1 MDNIEKNRIDNIK
14 KIEIYLKDI
23 VYGGSDG
30 IVTTFAV
37 VAGFTGANTGNVE
50 TIQLTTSVVIIFGLA
65 NLLADSFS
73 MGLGDFLSIRA
84 ERDMYDSILTKEQDN
99 LINNKEQL
107 MLLSDQAL
115 EKRGVTGT
123 DKMDLLRLFDRNN
136 DFWLDWFM
144 QEHYGFVER
153 KGRVSFWGPLFT
165 AISFIIFGLIPLI
178 PFFLIKSNPNQA
190 FFISLISMIGA
201 LLLLG
206 FFRWKIV
213 KYDLLRTIGETLFVG
228 LLSSSVAFLVGI
240 LIK

>member
-1 MDNIEKNRIDNIK
+1 MDNINKDKSNSIK
-14 KIEIYLKDI
+14 KLEIYLKDI

-37 VAGFTGANTGNVE
+37 VAGFTGANTGGAE

-84 ERDMYDSILTKEQDN
+84 ESDMYDSILIKEQDN

-107 MLLSDQAL
+107 MLLSAQAL
-115 EKRGVTGT
+115 EKRGVTGE
-123 DKMDLLRLFDRNN
+123 DKTDLLRLFDKNHN
-136 DFWLDWFM
+136 FWLDWFM
-144 QEHYGFVER
+144 QEHYGFVEK
-153 KGRVSFWGPLFT
+153 KGKVSFWGPLFT
-165 AISFIIFGLIPLI
+165 SISFITFGLIPLM
-178 PFFLIKSNPNQA
+178 PFFLIRSNPNQA

-206 FFRWKIV
+206 FFRWRVV
-213 KYDLLRTIGETLFVG
+213 KYDLLRSIGETLFVG

-240 LIK
+240 FIK